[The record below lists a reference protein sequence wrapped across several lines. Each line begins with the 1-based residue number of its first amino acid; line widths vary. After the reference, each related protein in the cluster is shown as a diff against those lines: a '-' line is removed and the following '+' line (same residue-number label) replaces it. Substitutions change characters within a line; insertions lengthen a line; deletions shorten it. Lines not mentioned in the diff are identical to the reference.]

1 MRAGTA
7 PLGLAIFVL
16 VLASIAAG
24 GEPKNK
30 PASDSG
36 EHTLVGEIRGV
47 NVAARSFTVK
57 ETFKGGEAKLIRF
70 ELADDAVILIHG
82 QRASL
87 DEIRSG
93 DSVTVKYVEKE
104 GHRIA
109 RACDVAKPAG

>member
-7 PLGLAIFVL
+7 PLGLAIFAL

-24 GEPKNK
+24 GEPRAR
-30 PASDSG
+30 PGSDSG

-57 ETFKGGEAKLIRF
+57 ETFKGGEAKLIHF
-70 ELADDAVILIHG
+70 DLAEDAVILIHG

-87 DEIRSG
+87 GEIRVG

-104 GHRIA
+104 GRKIA
-109 RACDVAKPAG
+109 KACDVAKPAG